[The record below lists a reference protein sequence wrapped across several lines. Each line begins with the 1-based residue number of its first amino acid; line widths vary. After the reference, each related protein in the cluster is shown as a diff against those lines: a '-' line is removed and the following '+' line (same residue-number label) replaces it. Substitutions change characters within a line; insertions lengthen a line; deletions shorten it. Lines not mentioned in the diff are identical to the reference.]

1 MDVRGEELKES
12 EGSKT
17 SDLEKE
23 YRVTPWEVE
32 GVVDY
37 NKIVEEFGTRLITPE
52 IIAKLQRFSRSISK
66 RHSDPGYYFR
76 LQMTKNF
83 SIANI
88 LAYKMWRNTL
98 TTISLT

>member
-52 IIAKLQRFSRSISK
+52 IIAKLQRFSGSIHPLLS
-66 RHSDPGYYFR
+66 RGFFFSHRDLHEVPPRDIRIQAIISDYR
-76 LQMTKNF
+76 LRK
-83 SIANI
+83 
-88 LAYKMWRNTL
+88 
-98 TTISLT
+98 ISL